1 MFTHHLFAI
10 SGLTALII
18 VVAAWSLVWKGIALW
33 VSARNH
39 QRAWFVVMLIVN
51 TAGILEIIYL
61 LGFRSDKKEG
71 ATPSLFNAPAA
82 DSDAT
87 NEPVAETDAA

>member
-10 SGLTALII
+10 SGLTVLII
-18 VVAAWSLVWKGIALW
+18 VIAAWSLVWKGIALW

-39 QRAWFVVMLIVN
+39 QRAWFIVMLIVN

-61 LGFRSDKKEG
+61 LAFRSDKKEG
-71 ATPSLFNAPAA
+71 STKSLFNNPAPKA
-82 DSDAT
+82 DD
-87 NEPVAETDAA
+87 EPVAETPSA